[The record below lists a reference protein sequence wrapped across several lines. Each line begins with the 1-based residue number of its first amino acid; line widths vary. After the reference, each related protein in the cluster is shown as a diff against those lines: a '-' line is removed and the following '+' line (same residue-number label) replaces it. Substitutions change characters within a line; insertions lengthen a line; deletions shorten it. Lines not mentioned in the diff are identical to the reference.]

1 MDDRTGEATASDRAR
16 LDRADPDL
24 GRRVRAGEVR
34 EETALLARGLGAPG
48 FVVPRDPAA
57 AAAALRA
64 RFTPGEIEALI
75 AALRGAEH
83 GAWGAGCPARPEH
96 GPGTPG
102 EEQAG

>member
-1 MDDRTGEATASDRAR
+1 MDDRIDGATDGALDR
-16 LDRADPDL
+16 LDRTDPDL
-24 GRRVRAGEVR
+24 GRRVRAGEVS
-34 EETALLARGLGAPG
+34 EETALLARGLGPPG